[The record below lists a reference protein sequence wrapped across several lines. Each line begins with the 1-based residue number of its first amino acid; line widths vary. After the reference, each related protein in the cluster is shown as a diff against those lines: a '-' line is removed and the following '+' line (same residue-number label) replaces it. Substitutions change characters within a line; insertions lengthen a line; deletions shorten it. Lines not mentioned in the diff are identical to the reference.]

1 MSRKK
6 FPEGLKIQDK
16 TGPGKLS
23 KTLEKLNKYS
33 FQGYIRVTVD
43 EELEGYITLKNG
55 SPGNALLYTPSGMEI
70 SGDEALSK
78 IMGMDELDNI
88 YMEVHTNVDIDDL
101 IQKVG
106 GRVTKGASFFSSESS
121 EEVDELLEQMGE
133 DTKSIQEKASEES
146 ENELLSSESK
156 EITEDIHRKERE
168 EKELEVYDMIIKE
181 RKGKTVDVSP
191 FPEKYSFDN
200 FVIGENNKLAYVASK
215 ESARSEGRT
224 FNPLVLT
231 SNAGLGKTH
240 LLKAIGHY
248 IIENRPELNV
258 VYSSTENCT
267 SEIITSLREEGQ
279 EDLRKRYYEA
289 DILLLDDI
297 QFLAS
302 REKHQEII
310 FYLFNHLDSKGRQ
323 IIMTCDRPPEDIPDL
338 KDRLVSRFKSG
349 LVVRIEP
356 PSYETRLKIIEK
368 KIKHHD
374 IQVPD
379 DVKDFLAAHITKNVR
394 EIEGAIN
401 RLLAFSTLLNQ
412 DMTLETVKK
421 SFQGLTEEKVEE
433 TTSGITDELQ
443 PGVSYMIEEERPDKG
458 FKLLEDIL
466 NKDNKVYII
475 SRVNPNR
482 IVKEYSLDEAEMFWL
497 SSRESENL
505 KTVRPN
511 LESITYRLEEIIE
524 EGKVILLDGVEYLV
538 SHTGFDAT
546 IQFLRHM
553 VDMVSET
560 DTIFLITVSP
570 SALKER
576 EISILER
583 EMKVLSE

>member
-16 TGPGKLS
+16 TGPEKLS

-43 EELEGYITLKNG
+43 EELEGYITLKDG
-55 SPGNALLYTPSGMEI
+55 SPMNALLYTPSDMEI

-101 IQKVG
+101 VEKVG
-106 GRVTKGASFFSSESS
+106 GRVTKGTSSFSSESS
-121 EEVDELLEQMGE
+121 EEVDELLDQVDE

-146 ENELLSSESK
+146 ENEILSSESK

-224 FNPLVLT
+224 FNPLILT

-258 VYSSTENCT
+258 VYSTTENCT
-267 SEIITSLREEGQ
+267 SEIITSLREEGH
-279 EDLRKRYYEA
+279 EDLRKKYYEA

-310 FYLFNHLDSKGRQ
+310 FYLFNHLNSKGRQ
-323 IIMTCDRPPEDIPDL
+323 ILMTCDRPPENIPDL

-349 LVVRIEP
+349 LVIRIEP
-356 PSYETRLKIIEK
+356 PSYKTRLKIIEK
-368 KIKHHD
+368 KLKQHD
-374 IQVPD
+374 IQVPE

-401 RLLAFSTLLNQ
+401 RLLAFSTLLDQ
-412 DMTLETVKK
+412 DITLEAVKK
-421 SFQGLTEEKVEE
+421 SFQGLIEEEVEE
-433 TTSGITDELQ
+433 TPSGITDELQ

-466 NKDNKVYII
+466 HKGNRVYII
-475 SRVNPNR
+475 SRINPNR
-482 IVKEYSLDEAEMFWL
+482 IAKEYSLDEAEMFWL
-497 SSRESENL
+497 SSRENENL

-511 LESITYRLEEIIE
+511 LESITYRFEEIIE